1 MAKGASEY
9 GVTCAKPR
17 DSLSKQNGTC
27 CHAIG
32 FLCMSKFKLEAGKR
46 LEERVI
52 AMKGLDMY
60 FTYKGQD
67 ILTNP
72 GLPQTDLKMFGAK
85 LRRLLDLCVL
95 YSLFR

>member
-1 MAKGASEY
+1 
-9 GVTCAKPR
+9 
-17 DSLSKQNGTC
+17 
-27 CHAIG
+27 
-32 FLCMSKFKLEAGKR
+32 MSKFKLEAGKR

-60 FTYKGQD
+60 YTYKGQD